1 MQKTLKQLHEEL
13 KNGTLTVE
21 ALVESCKKIIN
32 EKDKEVHALL
42 GMYSDN
48 LIDSQIIK
56 AKEMFKNNIAT
67 TLTGIPIVLKDNILV
82 KGEIATG
89 GSKILEQYV
98 ATYDATVVKKLKAAG
113 AILLARANMDEF
125 AMGGSTE
132 NSAYG
137 VTKNPHDLTKVAGG
151 SSGGSAAVVAY
162 GGAPISLGSDT
173 GGSIRQPASFCGL
186 VGLKTTYGS
195 VSRYGLMAMGS
206 SLDQIGP
213 FAHSVE
219 DVEEVYKIITGHDPL
234 DSTSRGSKTNQQ
246 TSLLGSDEDVNQQIH
261 GLAAGSQQAE
271 DAKVTTLKKIIGVP
285 QSFVSKDG
293 VDKEVL
299 ANFNESMDTM
309 KKAGYTIVDISINN
323 LEKALSVYY
332 VIMFAEVSSNLARY
346 DGIRYGLSHPG
357 ETSIRSYFESRTAG
371 FGPEVRRR
379 ILLGTYVL
387 SSGYYDAY
395 YNKANLVRDM
405 LKKEFVRVFQDVD
418 VIATP
423 TSPIPAFL
431 IGEKSEDPLSMYL
444 ADIFTVPVNITGVPA
459 ISIPSGKTKSGL
471 PLGVQ
476 FIAPHSREDLLF
488 TYGRELEK
496 LYLGSE

>member
-1 MQKTLKQLHEEL
+1 MQKTLRQLHEEL
-13 KNGTLTVE
+13 MNGALTIE
-21 ALVESCKKIIN
+21 ALVENSKKVISEK
-32 EKDKEVHALL
+32 EKDIHALL
-42 GMYSDN
+42 GMYSDT
-48 LIDSQIIK
+48 LVESQIAK
-56 AKEMFKNNIAT
+56 AKEMFASKTAT
-67 TLTGIPIVLKDNILV
+67 LLTGIPIVLKDNILV
-82 KGEIATG
+82 QGEAATG
-89 GSKILEQYV
+89 GSKILENYV
-98 ATYDATVVKKLKAAG
+98 ATYDATVVKKLKASG
-113 AILLARANMDEF
+113 AILLGRANMDEF

-137 VTKNPHDLTKVAGG
+137 VTKNPIDITKVAGG

-162 GGAPISLGSDT
+162 GGVPISLGSDT

-186 VGLKTTYGS
+186 VGLKTTYGD

-219 DVEEVYKIITGHDPL
+219 DAEEVYKIISGHDEH
-234 DSTSRGSKTNQQ
+234 DSTSLPESVRNNEQVTMK
-246 TSLLGSDEDVNQQIH
+246 
-261 GLAAGSQQAE
+261 
-271 DAKVTTLKKIIGVP
+271 KVIGVP

-293 VDKEVL
+293 VDPEVL
-299 ANFNESMDTM
+299 ENFNTTIE
-309 KKAGYTIVDISINN
+309 KLKQAGYTIKDVTINH

-405 LKKEFVRVFQDVD
+405 LKKEFARVFKDVD

-423 TSPIPAFL
+423 TSPVPAFT
-431 IGEKSEDPLSMYL
+431 IGEKSHDPLAMYL
-444 ADIFTVPVNITGVPA
+444 ADIFTVPVNIVGVPA
-459 ISIPSGKTKSGL
+459 ISVPSGKTKSGL
-471 PLGVQ
+471 PLGMQ
-476 FIAPHSREDLLF
+476 FIAPHMGESLLF
-488 TYGRELEK
+488 TYGRELER
-496 LYLGSE
+496 LY

>member
-1 MQKTLKQLHEEL
+1 MQKTLQQLHEEL
-13 KNGTLTVE
+13 KNGTLTIE
-21 ALVESCKKIIN
+21 ELVASSTKTIE
-32 EKDKEVHALL
+32 EKDKEIHAVL
-42 GMYSDN
+42 GMYTDD
-48 LIDSQIIK
+48 LISSQIRR
-56 AKEMFKNNIAT
+56 AKSMFKDGTAGL
-67 TLTGIPIVLKDNILV
+67 LTGVPIVLKDNILV

-89 GSKILEQYV
+89 GSKILENYR
-98 ATYDATVVKKLKAAG
+98 ATYDATVVVRLKEAG
-113 AILLARANMDEF
+113 AILIGRANMDEF

-137 VTKNPHDLTKVAGG
+137 VTKNPLDTSRVAGG

-162 GGAPISLGSDT
+162 GGVPVSLGSDT

-186 VGLKTTYGS
+186 VGLKTTYGD

-213 FAHSVE
+213 FAHTVADAE
-219 DVEEVYKIITGHDPL
+219 AVYNIITGHDAL
-234 DSTSRGSKTNQQ
+234 DSTSLPEALR
-246 TSLLGSDEDVNQQIH
+246 
-261 GLAAGSQQAE
+261 
-271 DAKVTTLKKIIGVP
+271 AKNKSPIKKVIGVP
-285 QSFVSKDG
+285 KSFIAKDG
-293 VDKEVL
+293 IDKEVL
-299 ANFNESMDTM
+299 ANFNESL
-309 KKAGYTIVDISINN
+309 KKLEGEGYTIKDIEIKQ

-332 VIMFAEVSSNLARY
+332 VLMFAEVSSNLARY

-395 YNKANLVRDM
+395 YNKANLVRDI
-405 LKKEFVRVFQDVD
+405 LKKEFSKVFAEVD

-423 TSPIPAFL
+423 TSPVPAFTT
-431 IGEKSEDPLSMYL
+431 GEKSSDPLAMYL
-444 ADIFTVPVNITGVPA
+444 ADIFTVPVNIVGVPA
-459 ISIPSGKTKSGL
+459 ISIPSGKTSTGL

-476 FIAPHSREDLLF
+476 FIAPHMREDMLF
-488 TYGRELEK
+488 TYGRDLER
-496 LYLGSE
+496 LY